1 MSEEKRVPSVK
12 EVVHRL
18 VDVLGPTITGV
29 TAGLPGPAPVKTWM
43 VRPPNVEQEAK
54 LRTAYEVVELIAA
67 NESPEIA
74 LIWMC
79 GMNPHLADDNPAFE
93 IGRGNGRDVLIAA
106 RSYVQD
112 PSVT

>member
-1 MSEEKRVPSVK
+1 MSSDERIPSIK

-43 VRPPNVEQEAK
+43 VRPPNIEQEGK
-54 LRTAYEVVELIAA
+54 LRTAYEVVELIAE

-79 GMNPHLADDNPAFE
+79 GMNPQLGDDNPAFE
-93 IGRGNGRDVLIAA
+93 IGRGNGRDVLVAA
-106 RSYVQD
+106 RAYVKD
-112 PSVT
+112 PMVT